1 MDKKILEQIKAK
13 LTAEKENLEAELM
26 KIAAQNPNN
35 KDDWNAKF
43 VEEGNDE
50 DTSADE
56 YIKFD
61 LNLTLEKTLEKS
73 LSDVNK
79 ALANIKKNDYGVC
92 KYCHQPIDPKRLLAR
107 PTSSACINCKTKLK
121 SL

>member
-1 MDKKILEQIKAK
+1 MDKKTLDQITQK
-13 LTAEKENLEAELM
+13 LTKEKENLEAELM
-26 KIAAQNPNN
+26 KIATQNPNN
-35 KDDWNAKF
+35 KDDWNAQF

-73 LSDVNK
+73 LADVNK
-79 ALANIKKNDYGVC
+79 ALSNIKKNEYGIC
-92 KYCHQPIDPKRLLAR
+92 KYCKQPIDPKRLLAR
-107 PTSSACINCKTKLK
+107 PTSSACVNCKTKLK